1 MGRRI
6 IHDADY
12 MNYVMTPPT
21 QESIY
26 YPKGSEQSS
35 MKIVKDSGLGEVG
48 AGAESIWGMSVS
60 TVAISAI
67 VISALAFMALCVVSM
82 SRR

>member
-1 MGRRI
+1 MRYNNP
-6 IHDADY
+6 Y
-12 MNYVMTPPT
+12 MNLVMTPPA
-21 QESIY
+21 QESVY
-26 YPKGSEQSS
+26 YPKGSEQSG
-35 MKIVKDSGLGEVG
+35 MKLIKESGLGEVAMG
-48 AGAESIWGMSVS
+48 GGGETIWGMSVS